1 MWQSLLGGEGGEWKI
16 PCALRKVKG
25 SIHTAGL
32 LNAQVRGEEGGEQLC
47 LGSGGK
53 RLGSG

>member
-53 RLGSG
+53 RLRSG